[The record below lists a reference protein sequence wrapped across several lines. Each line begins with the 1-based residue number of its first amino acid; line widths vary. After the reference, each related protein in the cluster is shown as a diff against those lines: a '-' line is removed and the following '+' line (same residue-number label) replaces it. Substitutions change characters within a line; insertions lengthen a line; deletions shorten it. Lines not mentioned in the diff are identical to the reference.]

1 MDVIKVITGLRRSG
15 KSVIMR
21 QVQDTLIRNGIQK
34 NQIIY
39 YNFESFIH
47 EELLDAKKLYQ
58 AIIKQAQLAD
68 GNTYI
73 FLDEIQNVRD
83 WQRCINALQVDLR
96 SDIYLTGSNAN
107 LLSGEL
113 ATYIAGRFVEIKVTP
128 FSFSEFVECS
138 KERGYADSIPKLFQE
153 YVQYGG
159 MPFVCYLDDK
169 SKFQEYMAGIYSS
182 VLLNDIITRH
192 KIRSTEGLERI
203 LRYAIDNVGRI
214 FSANSITKYLKNE
227 KLTISVDSVLH
238 YIRYAQDALLLYK
251 APKYAIEGK
260 ELLKTQDKYYV
271 CDHGFKEYLYGD
283 NQRDI
288 ELVLENI
295 VYMEMQRRGYQVS
308 VGSVLNKEIDFI
320 CQKGGTRL
328 YLQVTYMMASPESR
342 TREFAPLLA
351 IHDNFPKYILSM
363 DEFDFSDAGILH
375 RNIRDFLL
383 EQKK

>member
-21 QVQDTLIRNGIQK
+21 LVQDTLIRNGIQK

-203 LRYAIDNVGRI
+203 LRYAI
-214 FSANSITKYLKNE
+214 
-227 KLTISVDSVLH
+227 
-238 YIRYAQDALLLYK
+238 
-251 APKYAIEGK
+251 EGK

-308 VGSVLNKEIDFI
+308 VGSILNKEIDFI